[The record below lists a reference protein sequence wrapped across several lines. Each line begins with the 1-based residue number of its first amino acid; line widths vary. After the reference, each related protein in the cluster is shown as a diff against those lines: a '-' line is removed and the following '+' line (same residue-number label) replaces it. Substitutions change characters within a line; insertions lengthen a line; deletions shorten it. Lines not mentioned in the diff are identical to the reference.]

1 MADTAAPHHETSE
14 AVSESRDGTARR
26 RVLLV
31 GHGTLADTTGRALDA
46 GGAAVHR
53 LTEPSDREIGEA
65 LENEIDTVVVISR
78 SDVVSLRIALVTA
91 HLRPGIPL
99 LVTIF
104 SRGVAAQLERT
115 VDNVRVLSMADVVAP
130 SLAGPCLD
138 SRLMSLVDT
147 ASTKAGIE
155 AREGRPALSGL
166 EVPRT
171 GRARRVLRGLEALG
185 SPFDPSARILVVGLA
200 GFLTV
205 LVLETIVAALTFGL
219 PIVDAIYVTA
229 KVTVTVGPNAE
240 ADEGPAWFK
249 LFSAAGMLLTLGFAA
264 VLTAGLVNRL
274 LDRRLTGIVGS
285 SAVPHRDHVVVI
297 GLGQVGLRL
306 CLLLRD
312 LGVPV
317 VAIERDPEAQ
327 NLARAKEERVPV
339 VLGRGESQRLLRR
352 VSLGRARALAAVTSD
367 ELENIGVSVA
377 ALGVRD
383 DLRIALRAG
392 DGDLTSEVRSLF
404 HIGVVRDVHRIAG
417 TALAAVAL
425 GYRAETAF
433 PYEGTLYLVDR
444 DGAIEPFVGVREPSV

>member
-1 MADTAAPHHETSE
+1 MADTASRHGRTAE
-14 AVSESRDGTARR
+14 AASPRGGGARR

-31 GHGTLADTTGRALDA
+31 GDGTLADTTGRALDA

-65 LENEIDTVVVISR
+65 LENEIDTVVVVSR
-78 SDVVSLRIALVTA
+78 SDVVSLRFALVAA

-115 VDNVRVLSMADVVAP
+115 VDNVRVLSMADIVAP

-138 SRLMSLVDT
+138 PRLMSLVDT
-147 ASTKAGIE
+147 PSDKAGIE
-155 AREGRPALSGL
+155 AREGKPARRGL
-166 EVPRT
+166 EIPRT
-171 GRARRVLRGLEALG
+171 GRARRVLRGLEALV

-205 LVLETIVAALTFGL
+205 LVVETIVAALTFGL
-219 PIVDAIYVTA
+219 PIIDAIYVTA

-240 ADEGPAWFK
+240 ADQGPAWFK

-274 LDRRLTGIVGS
+274 LDRRLTGIVGA

-392 DGDLTSEVRSLF
+392 DGDMTSEVRSLF

-425 GYRAETAF
+425 GSRAETAF

-444 DGAIEPFVGVREPSV
+444 EGAIEPFVRVREPSV

>member
-171 GRARRVLRGLEALG
+171 GRARRVLRA
-185 SPFDPSARILVVGLA
+185 S
-200 GFLTV
+200 
-205 LVLETIVAALTFGL
+205 
-219 PIVDAIYVTA
+219 
-229 KVTVTVGPNAE
+229 
-240 ADEGPAWFK
+240 
-249 LFSAAGMLLTLGFAA
+249 
-264 VLTAGLVNRL
+264 
-274 LDRRLTGIVGS
+274 RR
-285 SAVPHRDHVVVI
+285 
-297 GLGQVGLRL
+297 
-306 CLLLRD
+306 
-312 LGVPV
+312 
-317 VAIERDPEAQ
+317 
-327 NLARAKEERVPV
+327 
-339 VLGRGESQRLLRR
+339 
-352 VSLGRARALAAVTSD
+352 
-367 ELENIGVSVA
+367 
-377 ALGVRD
+377 
-383 DLRIALRAG
+383 
-392 DGDLTSEVRSLF
+392 SEVPS
-404 HIGVVRDVHRIAG
+404 
-417 TALAAVAL
+417 T
-425 GYRAETAF
+425 RAPA
-433 PYEGTLYLVDR
+433 
-444 DGAIEPFVGVREPSV
+444 SSS